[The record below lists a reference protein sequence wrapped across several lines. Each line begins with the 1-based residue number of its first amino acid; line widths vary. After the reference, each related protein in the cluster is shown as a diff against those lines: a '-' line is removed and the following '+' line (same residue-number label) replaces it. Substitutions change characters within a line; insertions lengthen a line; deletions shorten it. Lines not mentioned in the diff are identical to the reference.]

1 MGIWLAVSTSL
12 CDELAHRA
20 VFTKPGTPPTGI
32 RSLGRMIRA
41 TSKALPVVFQVIRK
55 DMGAIGL
62 EVSGRRLKLA

>member
-1 MGIWLAVSTSL
+1 MGIWLAVSASL

-20 VFTKPGTPPTGI
+20 VFTKPGTPTGF

-41 TSKALPVVFQVIRK
+41 TSKALSVVSHVIRK
-55 DMGAIGL
+55 GMGAIGL